1 MTFCRSTRIE
11 MEGNLVGQLKELI
24 SKLNDDDLWE
34 LYEFVDDLMVTRL
47 NLQIMQEESK
57 DN

>member
-1 MTFCRSTRIE
+1 
-11 MEGNLVGQLKELI
+11 MENLGQLKESI
-24 SKLNDDDLWE
+24 SKLNDDELWE

-57 DN
+57 DD

>member
-1 MTFCRSTRIE
+1 
-11 MEGNLVGQLKELI
+11 MENLGQLKELI

>member
-1 MTFCRSTRIE
+1 
-11 MEGNLVGQLKELI
+11 MENLGQLKELI
-24 SKLNDDDLWE
+24 SKLDDDDLWE
-34 LYEFVDDLMVTRL
+34 LYEFVDDLMITRL

>member
-1 MTFCRSTRIE
+1 MRIK
-11 MEGNLVGQLKELI
+11 MENLGQLKESI
-24 SKLNDDDLWE
+24 SKLGDDDLWE

>member
-1 MTFCRSTRIE
+1 
-11 MEGNLVGQLKELI
+11 MENLGQLKELI
-24 SKLNDDDLWE
+24 SKLSDDDLWE

-47 NLQIMQEESK
+47 NLQIVQKEST

>member
-1 MTFCRSTRIE
+1 